1 MLENQRAHHLVGFGC
16 LSPSPL
22 PERVPGAWAAALDV
36 ALPLGFIRS
45 GASYMLGYRLEALTG
60 GKSRTADYRG
70 DFEICTEV
78 AYTVALVITDL
89 TISPNVLSC
98 SHGTSFTEASAASTT
113 A

>member
-78 AYTVALVITDL
+78 AYTVALL
-89 TISPNVLSC
+89 
-98 SHGTSFTEASAASTT
+98 A
-113 A
+113 